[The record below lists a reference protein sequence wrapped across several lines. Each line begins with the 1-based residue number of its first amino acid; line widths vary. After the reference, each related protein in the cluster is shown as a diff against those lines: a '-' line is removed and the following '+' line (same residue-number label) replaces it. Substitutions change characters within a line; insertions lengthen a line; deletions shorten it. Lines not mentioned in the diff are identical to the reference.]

1 MEYFKDEKDLLNKL
15 RKKLFEEYEKYENL
29 NQQTLITKTEPINTN
44 NNYNIISNEY
54 LNNKDDNKQQPLEFS
69 YADFL
74 KEFKSNLLNKKDNK
88 LISLNDVNVTFKE
101 DFSNVNEYTELN
113 LTKNNI
119 GLLKRNIVTSSVE
132 NNEFNIYNNYGIIT
146 TDTKNLQTE
155 VDNEGVPIGTNEPF
169 NIDVTKL
176 LIESSFSYSKD
187 FLHIKHLCFISK
199 GLNSLLHVLQK
210 TLLLEMKY
218 NSLLHF
224 SHFILS
230 FITALQ

>member
-1 MEYFKDEKDLLNKL
+1 MTYKSRDNNLIYINIDILLLIKNIIMEYFKDEKDLLNKL

-74 KEFKSNLLNKKDNK
+74 KEFKSNLLLNKKDNK

-169 NIDVTKL
+169 NIDVTN
-176 LIESSFSYSKD
+176 IANNVEPSKD
-187 FLHIKHLCFISK
+187 EWGFKS
-199 GLNSLLHVLQK
+199 
-210 TLLLEMKY
+210 
-218 NSLLHF
+218 
-224 SHFILS
+224 IL
-230 FITALQ
+230 AKK